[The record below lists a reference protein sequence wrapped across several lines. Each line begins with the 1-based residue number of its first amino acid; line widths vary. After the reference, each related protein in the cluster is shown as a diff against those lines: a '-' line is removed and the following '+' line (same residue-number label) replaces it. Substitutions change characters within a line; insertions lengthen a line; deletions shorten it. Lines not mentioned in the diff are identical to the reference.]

1 MSLAHA
7 RSSFEQ
13 LLPGGGVHTDITL
26 TMTADKASANS
37 CGASDAELPSSLSTG
52 GFAKFWAS
60 SMRDRWRPSQLGI
73 PSGTQRVAHAHRVQ

>member
-52 GFAKFWAS
+52 GFAKF
-60 SMRDRWRPSQLGI
+60 
-73 PSGTQRVAHAHRVQ
+73 